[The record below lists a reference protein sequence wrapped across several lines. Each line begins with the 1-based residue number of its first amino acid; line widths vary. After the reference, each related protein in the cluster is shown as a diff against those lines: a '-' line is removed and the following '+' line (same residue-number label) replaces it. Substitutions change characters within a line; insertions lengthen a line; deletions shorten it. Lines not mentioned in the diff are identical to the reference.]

1 MTTSLR
7 RPAGSA
13 GLILCS
19 VLTLAGCSRASGPAP
34 PPVAPA
40 KKLPAIALGEK
51 PAFPLKA
58 HLESADIAAGKYKAA
73 EFIDF
78 GGDLF
83 HTPFNGLDGVG
94 VAVGPGG
101 TKVNRF
107 APIGPTGPA
116 VQTCGECHN
125 TPFPSSAGLA
135 HSSVSRDPDS
145 DGKAPFN
152 ARSATSLYGD
162 GIIQMLAE
170 EMTEAL
176 QSLRDEAATAAKA
189 APGKPVMRDL
199 VANGTKFGSIAAT
212 AAANGT
218 VTFDVSKVQGV
229 DPDLVVRPMDWKGD
243 VTNLRT
249 FSAVVS
255 IRAMGMQPEE
265 MVWRV
270 PAGAKNPDLD
280 GDGVVRELSVGD
292 VTAMTVYMAAL
303 ETPTEFSR
311 LAALGHVQAPTSEQ
325 TALVDKGRAAFMS
338 AGCATCHT
346 PEMHL
351 GHTKYEEPT
360 ARGNGNYYDH
370 TIAAHDPNYDPK
382 RPFTFDVLTDAFEP
396 RLEADP
402 KGGATVRLYGDL
414 KRHAMGRLLADP
426 AGPSDTL
433 TSDLAP
439 LKWDGKPVMIP
450 ADTFLTPELWGAGNT
465 GPWLHD
471 NRAGTLKE
479 AVLLHGEDAP
489 PAVGQPGRSE
499 AQESRDAFKALAP
512 ADQEALIAF
521 LTSLRTF
528 ALPERKDAN

>member
-1 MTTSLR
+1 MTTRLR
-7 RPAGSA
+7 PPAPAA
-13 GLILCS
+13 GLVLCS
-19 VLTLAGCSRASGPAP
+19 VLMLTGCSD
-34 PPVAPA
+34 APA
-40 KKLPAIALGEK
+40 TVSAQAAGKLPAIALGDR

-73 EFIDF
+73 EFIEF
-78 GGDLF
+78 GADLF

-94 VAVGPGG
+94 VAAGPGG

-107 APIGPTGPA
+107 VPIGPTGPSA
-116 VQTCGECHN
+116 QTCGECHN
-125 TPFPSSAGLA
+125 SPFPSSAGLA
-135 HSSVSRDPDS
+135 HSSVSRDPEL
-145 DGKAPFN
+145 DGKGPYN
-152 ARSATSLYGD
+152 ARSANSIYGG

-170 EMTEAL
+170 EMTEDL
-176 QSLRDEAATAAKA
+176 QALRDEAAAAAKA
-189 APGKPVMRDL
+189 SPGTPVVRDL
-199 VANGTKFGSIAAT
+199 GSKGTNFGSIAAT

-229 DPDLVVRPMDWKGD
+229 DPDLVIRPMDWKGD
-243 VTNLRT
+243 AANLRT

-255 IRAMGMQPEE
+255 MRGLGMQPEE

-270 PAGAKNPDLD
+270 PAGATNPDLD

-303 ETPTEFSR
+303 ETPTEFAR
-311 LAALGHVQAPTSEQ
+311 LAALGHVQPPTAEQ
-325 TALVDKGRAAFMS
+325 TALITKGRAVFAE

-370 TIAAHDPNYDPK
+370 TISAHDPNYDPK
-382 RPFTFDVLTDAFEP
+382 RPFVIDVLTDAFEP
-396 RLEADP
+396 RLEADA

-414 KRHAMGRLLADP
+414 KRHAMGRVLADP
-426 AGPSDTL
+426 AGPSDTI

-439 LKWDGKPVMIP
+439 LQWNGKPVMIA
-450 ADTFLTPELWGAGNT
+450 ADTFLTPELWGVGNT

-489 PAVGQPGRSE
+489 PGAGQPGRSE

-512 ADQEALIAF
+512 ADQDALVAF

-528 ALPERKDAN
+528 SPPDRKD

>member
-1 MTTSLR
+1 M
-7 RPAGSA
+7 
-13 GLILCS
+13 
-19 VLTLAGCSRASGPAP
+19 LTGCSD
-34 PPVAPA
+34 APA
-40 KKLPAIALGEK
+40 TVSAQAAGKLPAIALGDR

-73 EFIDF
+73 EFIEF
-78 GGDLF
+78 GADLF

-94 VAVGPGG
+94 VAAGPGG

-107 APIGPTGPA
+107 VPIGPTGPSA
-116 VQTCGECHN
+116 QTCGECHN
-125 TPFPSSAGLA
+125 SPFPSSAGLA
-135 HSSVSRDPDS
+135 HSSVSRDPEL
-145 DGKAPFN
+145 DGKGPYN
-152 ARSATSLYGD
+152 ARSANSIYGG

-170 EMTEAL
+170 EMTEDL
-176 QSLRDEAATAAKA
+176 QALRDEAAAAAKA
-189 APGKPVMRDL
+189 SPGTPVVRDL
-199 VANGTKFGSIAAT
+199 GSKGTNFGSIAAT

-229 DPDLVVRPMDWKGD
+229 DPDLVIRPMDWKGD
-243 VTNLRT
+243 AANLRT

-255 IRAMGMQPEE
+255 MRGLGMQPEE

-270 PAGAKNPDLD
+270 PAGATNPDLD

-303 ETPTEFSR
+303 ETPTEFAR
-311 LAALGHVQAPTSEQ
+311 LAALGHVQPPTAEQ
-325 TALVDKGRAAFMS
+325 TALITKGRAVFAE

-370 TIAAHDPNYDPK
+370 TISAHDPNYDPK
-382 RPFTFDVLTDAFEP
+382 RPFVIDVLTDAFEP
-396 RLEADP
+396 RLEADA

-414 KRHAMGRLLADP
+414 KRHAMGRVLADP
-426 AGPSDTL
+426 AGPSDTI

-439 LKWDGKPVMIP
+439 LQWNGKPVMIA
-450 ADTFLTPELWGAGNT
+450 ADTFLTPELWGVGNT

-489 PAVGQPGRSE
+489 PGAGQPGRSE

-512 ADQEALIAF
+512 ADQDALVAF

-528 ALPERKDAN
+528 SPPDRKD